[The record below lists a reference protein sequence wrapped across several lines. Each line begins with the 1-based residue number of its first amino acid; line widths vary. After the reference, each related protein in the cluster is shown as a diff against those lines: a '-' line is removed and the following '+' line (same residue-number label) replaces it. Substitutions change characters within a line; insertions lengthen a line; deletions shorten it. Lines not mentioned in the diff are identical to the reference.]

1 MQNTFSQSGNDSKWF
16 LKIIFQNRYVE
27 LKTPP
32 PPWKKNTL
40 NLHFDYW
47 NPSLS
52 HFCKRVSPSCR
63 NSRGEAEVAFYQTW
77 REMMLWHGRE
87 FVYFQSKLDHI
98 FPEEIHKPVAKSL
111 LQVANLTRKSYS
123 NVRGMFFW
131 NSVISEAEYERNNIL
146 GKFPNISLYW
156 SKGKVHEIKK

>member
-32 PPWKKNTL
+32 LHGKKNTL

-47 NPSLS
+47 NSSLS

-131 NSVISEAEYERNNIL
+131 NSVLSEAEYEGNNIL
-146 GKFPNISLYW
+146 GIFPNISLYG